1 MGRLLRGTAK
11 NKKTTIAGVL
21 TALVAV
27 AHAGISLI
35 NGDQPDWATTVAAI
49 TAAIGLLFAKDGDK

>member
-21 TALVAV
+21 TAFVAV
-27 AHAGISLI
+27 ATAGIAI
-35 NGDQPDWATTVAAI
+35 VNGESPDWTTTIAAVS
-49 TAAIGLLFAKDGDK
+49 AAFGLIFAKDGDQ